1 MSLTLTSQNIGS
13 SRLVLNPTKRKMN
26 KGVSY
31 SDDVACLMALKK
43 CHKKGYRNIYSVRIS
58 YVQPDKEGHPIK
70 RKEYRMDYGKY
81 KLAHDRYNI
90 ETSSGTPGPKEWS
103 LDEIRI
109 VLMTYK
115 DSKLVNEDVMQTVRF
130 GTQNSYGYDWVVNR
144 NRLGEWT
151 CYEEG

>member
-1 MSLTLTSQNIGS
+1 M
-13 SRLVLNPTKRKMN
+13 TK
-26 KGVSY
+26 GIPY
-31 SDDVACLMALKK
+31 SDDVACLRALKK
-43 CHKKGYRNIYSVRIS
+43 SHKRGYRNIYSVRIS
-58 YVQPDKEGHPIK
+58 YVRPDKEGHPLK

-90 ETSSGTPGPKEWS
+90 ETSSQCQGPKEWS

-115 DSKLVNEDVMQTVRF
+115 DSKLVNEDVMQTVKF
-130 GTQNSYGYDWVVNR
+130 GTQKSYGYDWVVNR

>member
-1 MSLTLTSQNIGS
+1 MT
-13 SRLVLNPTKRKMN
+13 
-26 KGVSY
+26 KGVPY
-31 SDDVACLMALKK
+31 SDDVACLRALKK
-43 CHKKGYRNIYSVRIS
+43 SHKRGYRNIFSVRIS
-58 YVQPDKEGHPIK
+58 YVQPDKDGHPLK

-90 ETSSGTPGPKEWS
+90 EMSSNCPGPKEWR

-115 DSKLVNEDVMQTVRF
+115 DTKLVNEDVMQTIKF
-130 GTQNSYGYDWVVNR
+130 GTQKSYGYDWVVNH
-144 NRLGEWT
+144 NRLGEWV

>member
-1 MSLTLTSQNIGS
+1 MK
-13 SRLVLNPTKRKMN
+13 P
-26 KGVSY
+26 KGIPY
-31 SDDVACLMALKK
+31 SDDVACLRALKK

-58 YVQPDKEGHPIK
+58 YVQPGKAGNPIK

-90 ETSSGTPGPKEWS
+90 ETSSHCQGPKEWS
-103 LDEIRI
+103 LDEIKI

-115 DSKLVNEDVMQTVRF
+115 DTKLVNEDIMQTIKF
-130 GTQNSYGYDWVVNR
+130 GTQKSYGYDWVVDH
-144 NRLGEWT
+144 NRLGEWV